1 MKKYLSVL
9 IIVVLILL
17 LTITVSMAEGE
28 SCELKLETA
37 GSTNPG
43 KEAELT
49 LSVSNINAG
58 DGIAIINGI
67 LEYDENVFETV
78 SDNNFVSTTLWKED
92 SYLEGS
98 LTIVTKS
105 LETTKTNGD
114 VLKITLKVKS
124 DAKPGEYDVKFTKI
138 DVAGDG
144 DVLFNVNDITCK
156 VKVVEETK
164 PTQPENKPSDDEK
177 GNEGNTVTDKENSDE
192 EDKKDGTITGSKDNT
207 ANGTNKDTSTKKEN
221 TAKDNTVSNKD
232 LSYAGMQTTGIIIG
246 IIAILVVRIS
256 FISKI

>member
-17 LTITVSMAEGE
+17 STITVSMAAGE
-28 SCELKLETA
+28 SCKFKLEAA

-49 LSVSNINAG
+49 LSVNDINAG

-92 SYLEGS
+92 SYLDGS

-105 LETTKTNGD
+105 LETTKTNSD
-114 VLKITLKVKS
+114 VLKIKLKVKS
-124 DAKPGEYDVKFTKI
+124 DAKPGEYNVKFTKI
-138 DVAGDG
+138 EVAGNG
-144 DVLFNVNDITCK
+144 DLLFNVNDITCK

-164 PTQPENKPSDDEK
+164 PTQPENNKEENKKNDVIAEIK
-177 GNEGNTVTDKENSDE
+177 TNTVNAK
-192 EDKKDGTITGSKDNT
+192 
-207 ANGTNKDTSTKKEN
+207 
-221 TAKDNTVSNKD
+221 KDNTVSNKE
-232 LSYAGMQTTGIIIG
+232 LSNTGIQATGIIIG
-246 IIAILVVRIS
+246 IISILVVRIS